1 MITDEELAVLAAD
14 LESDRTERKSS
25 LASSAKDK
33 VGQAICALANDLPG
47 RGLPGIIMIGVDDA
61 GRATGLPVTDRLLQE
76 LAAFRSDGNIL
87 PLPFLTVEKRS
98 LHGVDVAIVE
108 VAPAIDPPVRYYGQ
122 VWIRVGPRRAIAS
135 RDEER
140 ILFERRRS
148 GAVSFDATPV
158 ASGSF
163 ADLDLRVFEGS
174 YLRAA
179 IAEQTLLENERDT
192 RHQLQA
198 LHLATP
204 DGVPNVAATLLFGRD
219 PRKFLPGAYVQFARF
234 DGEDTTAPILDQKEL
249 DGCLPELLRR
259 LDDITKLNIKI
270 ATDVVGHTQEQRR
283 PDYPAGA
290 LQQLLRNAVLH
301 RSYEISA
308 PVYWYWFADR
318 VEISSPGGLYGRVN
332 EINFGMPYATDYR
345 NPILAEGLK
354 VLGFIQRFGMGVALA
369 RRLCQS
375 NGNPLPRFEF
385 SPSAVLCVVER
396 G

>member
-1 MITDEELAVLAAD
+1 MITDDELAALAAD
-14 LESDRTERKSS
+14 LESDRIERKSS

-47 RGLPGIIMIGVDDA
+47 RGIPGIVMIGVDDG
-61 GRATGLPVTDRLLQE
+61 GRPTGLPITDRLLQE

-87 PLPFLTVEKRS
+87 PLPVLTVEKRA
-98 LHGVDVAIVE
+98 LRGVDIAVVE

-148 GAVSFDATPV
+148 GAVSFDATAAV
-158 ASGSF
+158 AVSF
-163 ADLDLRVFEGS
+163 ADLDLRVFEES
-174 YLRAA
+174 YLQSAVS
-179 IAEQTLLENERDT
+179 EETLLENQRDT
-192 RHQLQA
+192 QHQLQA

-204 DGVPNVAATLLFGRD
+204 DGIPNIAAALLFGRD
-219 PRKFLPGAYVQFARF
+219 PRKFLPGAYVQFVRF
-234 DGEDTTAPILDQKEL
+234 DGTDSTAPILDQKEI
-249 DGCLPELLRR
+249 DGALPDLLRR

-301 RSYEISA
+301 RSYEVNA
-308 PVYWYWFADR
+308 PVYWYWFVDR

-332 EINFGMPYATDYR
+332 ESNFGLPYATDYR

-354 VLGFIQRFGMGVALA
+354 VLGFIQRFGVGVALA
-369 RRLCQS
+369 RRLCES

-385 SPSAVLCVVER
+385 SPSAVLCVVEH